1 MCRSRSRW
9 PPSSRRPP
17 TKWRRSQ
24 SSPQPRNLGGEVS
37 SPILVRY
44 TGRPMPDML
53 QITLPDGSSKQVP
66 AGTTVG
72 DFVKT
77 QIGAGLAKAALFAK
91 LDDEELDLSRPLSHG
106 GKLTVITSKQREG
119 LDLIRHDAAHVVASV
134 VQRLFPGTQVTI
146 GPSTEDGFY
155 YDFFRKEPFTP
166 EDLEKIEKAANE
178 EIKRDLP
185 FVRKEVSRE
194 EALQLFD
201 KLGETFK
208 KEIVEDIFSKGAK
221 TLTLYS
227 HGDWVDFCLGP
238 HAPSTGRIGVIKL
251 LNVAGA
257 YWRGDHRNPQLQRI
271 YGTAFFDK
279 KDLDAWLKQQEEA
292 RKRDHRKLG
301 KELDLFAFHPAA
313 PGAVCWTHRGTLL
326 FHALSNAMR
335 GLCLRNGYQEIK
347 TPLMFNKMLW
357 ERSGHWGK
365 YRENMF
371 LVLDPE
377 SKEHDFSLKPMNC
390 PSHYL
395 LYNMKKHSY
404 RELPLRY
411 HTQDI
416 LHRNEATG
424 VLSGLTRVRQFQQD
438 DAHIILM
445 ESQITDEVRR
455 LTDLIGRVFRAFGLA
470 YRAKFGTRPP
480 QRIGT
485 DEVWDRAEA
494 GLRAAIQQTGVDW
507 VENPGDGAFYGPK
520 LDFHVKDSIGR
531 LWQLGTIQLDYAAP
545 ERFDLHYV
553 GEDNALH
560 RPVVIHRAIYGSFER
575 FIAILIEHFAGN
587 FPVWLAPVQ
596 ARVITVADRHMP
608 WAGEVAQRLQS
619 RGLRAELDNSSEKL
633 GAKIRD
639 AQLQKIPYTL
649 VVGDKEVEQEAV
661 SPRRHG
667 EGKDAEMG
675 TLPLAGFVEQLAK
688 EAQVPY

>member
-1 MCRSRSRW
+1 MA
-9 PPSSRRPP
+9 
-17 TKWRRSQ
+17 
-24 SSPQPRNLGGEVS
+24 E
-37 SPILVRY
+37 I
-44 TGRPMPDML
+44 D
-53 QITLPDGSSKQVP
+53 IALPDGSHKQVP
-66 AGTTVG
+66 AGTTVA
-72 DFVKT
+72 DFIQT
-77 QIGAGLAKAALFAK
+77 QIGKGLARAALYAT
-91 LDDEELDLSRPLSHG
+91 LDGQDLDLSRPLDHG
-106 GKLTVITSKQREG
+106 GKLRVVTNRDKEG

-146 GPSTEDGFY
+146 GPHTEEGFY

-166 EDLEKIEKAANE
+166 EDLERIEKAANE
-178 EIKRDLP
+178 ELRKDLP

-194 EALQLFD
+194 EALQLFE
-201 KLGETFK
+201 KLGEKFK
-208 KEIVEDIFSKGAK
+208 VEIVEDIFNKGAK

-238 HAPSTGRIGVIKL
+238 HAPSTGKIGVIKL

-292 RKRDHRKLG
+292 RKRDHRRLG
-301 KELDLFAFHPAA
+301 KELDLFYFHHFA
-313 PGAVCWTHRGTLL
+313 PGAAFWTDKGTKLL
-326 FHALSNAMR
+326 NVLSNAMR
-335 GLCLRNGYQEIK
+335 NLCLSNGYQEVK
-347 TPLMFNKMLW
+347 TPLMFNKGLW
-357 ERSGHWGK
+357 EISGHWGK

-371 LVLDPE
+371 LILDNE
-377 SKEHDFSLKPMNC
+377 TKEHDFSLKPMNC

-395 LYNMKKHSY
+395 LYQMKKHSY

-411 HTQDI
+411 HTQDV

-438 DAHIILM
+438 DAHVFVM
-445 ESQITDEVRR
+445 ESQIADEVKR
-455 LTDLIGRVFRAFGLA
+455 LTDLIRRVYEAFGLEFV
-470 YRAKFGTRPP
+470 AKFGTRPA
-480 QRIGT
+480 QRLGE
-485 DEVWDRAEA
+485 DAMWDRAEA
-494 GLRAAIQQTGVDW
+494 GLKAAVEQTGVPW

-520 LDFHVKDSIGR
+520 LDFQVKDSIGR

-553 GEDNALH
+553 GEDNAMH

-596 ARVITVADRHMP
+596 ARVITVSDRHRP
-608 WAGEVAQRLQS
+608 WAEEVVRELRG
-619 RGLRAELDNSSEKL
+619 RGLRIEMDESHEKL

-639 AQLQKIPYTL
+639 AQLAKIPYTL
-649 VVGDKEVEQEAV
+649 VVGDKESDAKAV

-667 EGKDAEMG
+667 EGKDAE
-675 TLPLAGFVEQLAK
+675 LPSQPLGEFADKLAN
-688 EAQVPY
+688 EARVPY